1 MKGYQHR
8 TCAKC
13 PLSSISE
20 LYKTGLGE
28 VMIILQVKN
37 LHVAY
42 GDKEVLK
49 GIDLLV
55 EKGEVV
61 SFIGPS
67 GTGKTTLL
75 KCINYL
81 EKPQQGEIELGD
93 LHVDYQ
99 NITKQEI
106 LKLRRK
112 TAMVFQMF
120 NIFKHKT
127 VIQNVMDAQIAV
139 QKKSK
144 DEAYAMS
151 LKQLEKVGLKD
162 KINEYPSRL
171 SGGQLQRVGIARGLA
186 LEPDLILFDE
196 PTSALD
202 PELVEEV
209 LKVIEDVA
217 KSGMTTLLVTHEM
230 DFAKRISDKV
240 VFMENGYIVEVGTPE
255 QIFEKSVNVRT
266 RQFLKKI
273 YAEQDQQ
280 KLSVKGG

>member
-1 MKGYQHR
+1 
-8 TCAKC
+8 
-13 PLSSISE
+13 
-20 LYKTGLGE
+20 
-28 VMIILQVKN
+28 
-37 LHVAY
+37 
-42 GDKEVLK
+42 
-49 GIDLLV
+49 
-55 EKGEVV
+55 
-61 SFIGPS
+61 
-67 GTGKTTLL
+67 
-75 KCINYL
+75 
-81 EKPQQGEIELGD
+81 
-93 LHVDYQ
+93 
-99 NITKQEI
+99 
-106 LKLRRK
+106 
-112 TAMVFQMF
+112 MVFQMF

-144 DEAYAMS
+144 NEAYAMS

-186 LEPDLILFDE
+186 LEPELILFDE

-240 VFMENGYIVEVGTPE
+240 VFMENGHIVEVGTPE

-280 KLSVKGG
+280 KLNTKGG

>member
-1 MKGYQHR
+1 MLH
-8 TCAKC
+8 
-13 PLSSISE
+13 
-20 LYKTGLGE
+20 
-28 VMIILQVKN
+28 VKN
-37 LHVAY
+37 LHVSY
-42 GDKEVLK
+42 NQKEVLK
-49 GIDLLV
+49 GINLSV

-81 EKPQQGEIELGD
+81 EKPQQGEIQIGD
-93 LHVDYQ
+93 LRLNYQ
-99 NITKQEI
+99 SLSKQDT

-144 DEAYAMS
+144 NEAYAMS

-186 LEPDLILFDE
+186 LEPELILFDE

-240 VFMENGYIVEVGTPE
+240 VFMENGHIVEVGTPE

-280 KLSVKGG
+280 KLNTKGG

>member
-1 MKGYQHR
+1 M
-8 TCAKC
+8 
-13 PLSSISE
+13 
-20 LYKTGLGE
+20 
-28 VMIILQVKN
+28 
-37 LHVAY
+37 HVSY
-42 GDKEVLK
+42 NQNEVLK
-49 GIDLLV
+49 GINLSV

-81 EKPQQGEIELGD
+81 EKPQQGEIQIGD
-93 LHVDYQ
+93 LHLNYQ
-99 NITKQEI
+99 SLSKQDI

-144 DEAYAMS
+144 NEAYAMS
-151 LKQLEKVGLKD
+151 LKQLENVGLKD

-186 LEPDLILFDE
+186 LEPELILFDE

-240 VFMENGYIVEVGTPE
+240 VFMENGHIVEMGTPE

-280 KLSVKGG
+280 KLNIKGG

>member
-1 MKGYQHR
+1 M
-8 TCAKC
+8 
-13 PLSSISE
+13 E
-20 LYKTGLGE
+20 L
-28 VMIILQVKN
+28 ILHIKN
-37 LHVAY
+37 LHISFN
-42 GDKEVLK
+42 KNEVLK
-49 GIDLLV
+49 GIDLSV

-81 EKPQQGEIELGD
+81 EKPQEGEIQLGD
-93 LHVDYQ
+93 LNLNYK
-99 NITKQEI
+99 TLKKQDI

-120 NIFKHKT
+120 NIFKHMT

-144 DEAYAMS
+144 EEAYENS
-151 LKQLEKVGLKD
+151 YKQLEKVGLKD

-186 LEPDLILFDE
+186 LEPELILFDE

-209 LKVIEDVA
+209 LRVIEDVA

-255 QIFEKSVNVRT
+255 QIFENSENERT

-273 YAEQDQQ
+273 YAEQEKQ
-280 KLSVKGG
+280 KK

>member
-1 MKGYQHR
+1 M
-8 TCAKC
+8 
-13 PLSSISE
+13 LNI
-20 LYKTGLGE
+20 
-28 VMIILQVKN
+28 KN
-37 LHVAY
+37 LHISF
-42 GDKEVLK
+42 DKNEVLK
-49 GIDLLV
+49 GIDLSV
-55 EKGEVV
+55 KKGEVV

-81 EKPQQGEIELGD
+81 QKPNEGEIQLGD
-93 LHVDYQ
+93 LNLDYK
-99 NITKQEI
+99 NIKKQDI
-106 LKLRRK
+106 LRLRRK

-144 DEAYAMS
+144 DEAYENS
-151 LKQLEKVGLKD
+151 YRQLEKVGLID
-162 KINEYPSRL
+162 KIDEYPSSL

-186 LEPDLILFDE
+186 LEPELILFDE

-209 LKVIEDVA
+209 LRVIEEVA

-230 DFAKRISDKV
+230 DFARSISDKV
-240 VFMENGYIVEVGTPE
+240 VFMENGHIVEVGSPE
-255 QIFEKSVNVRT
+255 QIFVGSENVRT
-266 RQFLKKI
+266 RQFLKKF
-273 YAEQDQQ
+273 YSNQELQ
-280 KLSVKGG
+280 KMH

>member
-1 MKGYQHR
+1 M
-8 TCAKC
+8 
-13 PLSSISE
+13 
-20 LYKTGLGE
+20 
-28 VMIILQVKN
+28 
-37 LHVAY
+37 
-42 GDKEVLK
+42 LK
-49 GIDLLV
+49 GINLSV

-81 EKPQQGEIELGD
+81 EKPQQGEIQIGD
-93 LHVDYQ
+93 LHLNYQ
-99 NITKQEI
+99 SLTKKEI

-144 DEAYAMS
+144 NEAYAMS
-151 LKQLEKVGLKD
+151 LKQLENVGLKD

-186 LEPDLILFDE
+186 LEPELILFDE

-240 VFMENGYIVEVGTPE
+240 VFMENGHIVEVGTPE

-280 KLSVKGG
+280 QLNVKGG

>member
-1 MKGYQHR
+1 MH
-8 TCAKC
+8 
-13 PLSSISE
+13 ISFD
-20 LYKTGLGE
+20 
-28 VMIILQVKN
+28 KN
-37 LHVAY
+37 
-42 GDKEVLK
+42 EVLK
-49 GIDLLV
+49 GIDLSV
-55 EKGEVV
+55 KKGEVV

-81 EKPQQGEIELGD
+81 QKPNEGEIQLGD
-93 LHVDYQ
+93 LNLDYK
-99 NITKQEI
+99 NIKKQDI
-106 LKLRRK
+106 LRLRRK

-144 DEAYAMS
+144 DEAYENS
-151 LKQLEKVGLKD
+151 YRQLEKVGLID
-162 KINEYPSRL
+162 KIDEYPSSL

-186 LEPDLILFDE
+186 LEPELILFDE

-209 LKVIEDVA
+209 LRVIEEVA

-230 DFAKRISDKV
+230 DFARSISDKV
-240 VFMENGYIVEVGTPE
+240 VFMENGHIVEVGSPE
-255 QIFEKSVNVRT
+255 QIFVGSENVRT
-266 RQFLKKI
+266 RQFLKKF
-273 YAEQDQQ
+273 YSNQELQ
-280 KLSVKGG
+280 KMH